1 MSSLSLADLQSLLH
15 EIDEVLSEPSPRLR
29 LSFAGKENRQ
39 RQLLERTR
47 EFLVALQSQWS
58 HPPASSSEKESM
70 APPEDT
76 EVEDWRSQLQNIR
89 ATLLGSLQTE
99 IDQLQQ
105 QRQKL
110 QQENQQLES
119 KRAQYYSLAAQQDQQ
134 QKLISQFL
142 ERLLER
148 LQPTLKAQMA
158 KTLQRLETQFLSLEA
173 TPSEI
178 SPYHRTGWA
187 DSESETT
194 TPSESEEYPLHPA
207 DRLQK
212 LQQLQ
217 ARSDRML
224 QDLDATLQVVFDSLL
239 QNTRSYEQS
248 LSQSLGQMYNLG
260 QQGENIVAALVDALA
275 ERTQAISS
283 TENEN
288 KDKKNAAESVVPSP
302 THLSPPT
309 NQQPTNQ
316 TSSSSPAID
325 PSNPEQK
332 NQTGSQATST
342 PPQNATQILSS
353 DREATDSETKND
365 TTSNGTGS
373 DTEPKSDTS
382 EEISEDTSESSWEWN
397 NSSTEEILENDYSD
411 IEALEASLFA
421 SESSNATISPS
432 ATEQTATNP
441 PQQLQETAEPEL
453 DDEDLTF
460 FQDFWS
466 QSNEGSEE
474 ITDTNNSEAQQSFAA
489 SLFATEETVEQAPD
503 FFQAASQSLESTS
516 EIPTDSSW
524 EEAAEFFQTASQSLE
539 TVEEFPEPETIYNE
553 ETPEDFEASANESES
568 SKNQSVNWLETITSL
583 DELVAELERSILP
596 WQRGDGSQGLGPKN
610 HPHVGNWQ
618 AATAQMP
625 DWQKRERHLHG
636 EMDTDEYIPAFPEE
650 NLLPQLENEEE
661 ESPANLSFGDTTVQ
675 RLQQDLSNLEVS
687 AIYGAD
693 EQDVEEEPTRIQSPA
708 KTETT
713 ATKTSSSYDSGDQL
727 SDNRHQK
734 VQPKKP
740 QNHRNQQEGE
750 PEQED
755 DEDSTVFL
763 NTKATPTGIPISELP
778 TSSSGG
784 EQTEV
789 ETEASSDSDWFYNPS
804 GNPSQDSSLAN
815 WSSNNEE
822 DLLAALS
829 AATPPDI
836 KKADSE
842 SDWWNIESWETPT
855 PSSVDED
862 LFADLE
868 AAAEAEAAGEP
879 TSTSNDRED
888 LFSQESNDDSRSS
901 GKKKPS

>member
-1 MSSLSLADLQSLLH
+1 VSSPSLADLQSLLH
-15 EIDEVLSEPSPRLR
+15 EIDEALSEQPPRLR

-47 EFLVALQSQWS
+47 EFLVALQAQWS
-58 HPPASSSEKESM
+58 HPPASSSEKESI
-70 APPEDT
+70 AQPDNT
-76 EVEDWRSQLQNIR
+76 DVEDWRSQLQNIR

-105 QRQKL
+105 QRQEL
-110 QQENQQLES
+110 QQEIQQLES

-148 LQPTLKAQMA
+148 LQPTLKAQMG

-275 ERTQAISS
+275 ERAQAISS
-283 TENEN
+283 PENEN
-288 KDKKNAAESVVPSP
+288 KDKQYAAESVVPSP
-302 THLSPPT
+302 IQASPPT
-309 NQQPTNQ
+309 KQQPTNQ
-316 TSSSSPAID
+316 TTPSSASIETSK
-325 PSNPEQK
+325 SEQK
-332 NQTGSQATST
+332 NQTGRQATST
-342 PPQNATQILSS
+342 PPENATQILSS
-353 DREATDSETKND
+353 DKEGADSETKND

-373 DTEPKSDTS
+373 DTESNSDTS
-382 EEISEDTSESSWEWN
+382 ESQWEGST
-397 NSSTEEILENDYSD
+397 SSTEENLENDYSD

-421 SESSNATISPS
+421 SESSTPTDSPS
-432 ATEQTATNP
+432 ASEQTATNS
-441 PQQLQETAEPEL
+441 PQQSRDTAEPEL

-466 QSNEGSEE
+466 QSDGESEE
-474 ITDTNNSEAQQSFAA
+474 MTDTNNSETQQSLAA
-489 SLFATEETVEQAPD
+489 SLFATEETVEEAPD
-503 FFQAASQSLESTS
+503 FFQVASLSLESTS

-539 TVEEFPEPETIYNE
+539 TVEEFSEPETIYNE
-553 ETPEDFEASANESES
+553 ETPEDFEASASESES
-568 SKNQSVNWLETITSL
+568 SNNPSINWLETITSL
-583 DELVAELERSILP
+583 DELVAELEGSILP
-596 WQRGDGSQGLGPKN
+596 WQRGEASQRLGQEN
-610 HPHVGNWQ
+610 HPHIGDWQ
-618 AATAQMP
+618 TATAQMP
-625 DWQKRERHLHG
+625 AWQKRERHLHG

-661 ESPANLSFGDTTVQ
+661 ESSDLSFGDTTLQ
-675 RLQQDLSNLEVS
+675 RLQQDLSNLEIS
-687 AIYGAD
+687 AISAGN
-693 EQDVEEEPTRIQSPA
+693 EQDFEEEPTRIQAPSN
-708 KTETT
+708 TETT
-713 ATKTSSSYDSGDQL
+713 ATKSPSRYDFRDESSEFSAASN

-740 QNHRNQQEGE
+740 QNHRNQQESADE
-750 PEQED
+750 EED
-755 DEDSTVFL
+755 DEDGTVFL
-763 NTKATPTGIPISELP
+763 NTKATPTGKPISELP
-778 TSSSGG
+778 THAAG
-784 EQTEV
+784 EGQTDV
-789 ETEASSDSDWFYNPS
+789 ETEASSQREWFDDQSSNQ
-804 GNPSQDSSLAN
+804 SQNTYLAN
-815 WSSNNEE
+815 LSTNNEE

-829 AATPPDI
+829 AATPPEI

-842 SDWWNIESWETPT
+842 SDWWNLESMETPT

-868 AAAEAEAAGEP
+868 AAAEAETAGEP
-879 TSTSNDRED
+879 TSTSNNRND

-901 GKKKPS
+901 GKKKPI